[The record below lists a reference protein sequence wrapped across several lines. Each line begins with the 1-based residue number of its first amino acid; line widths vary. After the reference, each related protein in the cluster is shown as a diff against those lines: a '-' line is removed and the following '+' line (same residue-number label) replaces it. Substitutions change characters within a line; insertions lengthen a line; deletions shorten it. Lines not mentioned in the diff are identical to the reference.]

1 LDDIDIGEDSAPTP
15 ASPLQERVAAAD
27 SAHSAALRE
36 NKKVTHLRVLS
47 PTRSDWQ
54 YESFGLGVL

>member
-1 LDDIDIGEDSAPTP
+1 MDDIDIVGDSNPTP
-15 ASPLQERVAAAD
+15 APPLHGRGAAAD

-54 YESFGLGVL
+54 YEAFGLGVL